1 MIRESPISRSNFRLL
16 IRLRLVREPPEMSA
30 RTNPG
35 NCVRGLSRSRQA
47 TLADSEIAVHQIVA
61 IPLLI
66 RIIESE
72 LVTHLMLDR
81 GKQIHVARGRAGWIR
96 IKTSCG
102 SSVSEILIG
111 GADEPAL
118 AAGIAINQHE
128 VPICFAQIRVCQIS
142 DFKVDAA

>member
-1 MIRESPISRSNFRLL
+1 MIRESPLSRPDFRLL
-16 IRLRLVREPPEMSA
+16 IALRFVRELQEMYA
-30 RTNPG
+30 RTNLG

-47 TLADSEIAVHQIVA
+47 TLADGEIAIHQIIA
-61 IPLLI
+61 ILLGVRVI
-66 RIIESE
+66 KSQ

-81 GKQIHVARGRAGWIR
+81 GKQIHVARWRAGWSR